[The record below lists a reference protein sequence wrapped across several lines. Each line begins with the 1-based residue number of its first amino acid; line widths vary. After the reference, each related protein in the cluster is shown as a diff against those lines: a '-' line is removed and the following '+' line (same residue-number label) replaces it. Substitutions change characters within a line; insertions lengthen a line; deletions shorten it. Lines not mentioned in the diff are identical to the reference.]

1 MTGLHGFL
9 CIDKPLGITS
19 HDAVNIA
26 RRALHEKKIGHAGTL
41 DPLASGVLVLCVGA
55 AARLSEYVMASSKRY
70 HASVHLGRETT
81 TYDGEGEIVSEVDP
95 SAVRESDIRA
105 ALVPFIGEIEQR
117 PPAYSAIKQG
127 GQRLYELARA
137 GKTVEV
143 PARRIRIDSITLLD
157 WQPPILQL
165 DIRCGPG
172 TYIRSL
178 AHDIGAVLSIG
189 GSLAALV
196 RTASGQFTL
205 EQAVAL
211 ETLRSDPHPE
221 RWLIP
226 PAQGLADW
234 PTLALGQEA
243 AARVRRGLAVD
254 GPAAAPDRLALG
266 LDETGALI
274 AVLRAVDGRWAPHK
288 VLVV

>member
-19 HDAVNIA
+19 HDAVAIA

-55 AARLSEYVMASSKRY
+55 AARLSEYVMASHKRY
-70 HASVHLGRETT
+70 RASVHLGRETT
-81 TYDGEGEIVSEVDP
+81 TYDGEGEIVREVDP
-95 SAVRESDIRA
+95 GGVRESDIRA
-105 ALVPFIGEIEQR
+105 ALAPFIGEIEQR

-137 GKTVEV
+137 GKTVEA
-143 PARRIRIDSITLLD
+143 PARRIRIDSITLLG

-165 DIRCGPG
+165 DICCGPG

-178 AHDIGAVLSIG
+178 AHDIGAVLGVG

-205 EQAVAL
+205 EHAIAL

-221 RWLIP
+221 RWLMP

-234 PTLALGQEA
+234 PALTLSQEA
-243 AARVRRGLAVD
+243 AARVRRGQPVD
-254 GPAAAPDRLALG
+254 GPAAAAGSLALG
-266 LDETGALI
+266 LDDTGVLI
-274 AVLRAVDGRWAPHK
+274 AVLCAADGRWAPHK